1 MSIARAW
8 SGWWF
13 AVLAVGAIALVAFES
28 PLAAVIVSSDGLIA
42 AAVLAA
48 ATGLGLWIVQLLRLH
63 QQPISWQLL
72 LAAGLGVGCLS
83 LLVLLLGLVGLL
95 HRTLWIALLVVMGAA
110 GAVRIRRWAADRHV
124 AINAKPQ
131 RSDWL
136 WLAAAPT
143 LAITLLVAT
152 VPPGLLWRAE
162 AGGYDVLEYH
172 LNVPKEYLEAE
183 QIVFLRHNVY
193 SNMPAN
199 AEMLYLLA
207 MVLRGDVWQAATL
220 AKMLNAALAILTVAA
235 IWLAGRQF
243 DRPTGLIAGLMAA
256 TCPWLAY
263 LSGVAYVENG
273 MLFAG
278 SLAVATL
285 LRWWSQRHDA
295 DAWRW
300 AAATGLLIGLACGYK
315 YTALALLAAPVLA
328 VVAAMTLLGRQRRA
342 VLLVLFAL
350 CGAITFGPWAAKNF
364 RMTGNPLFPLAYR
377 VFGAK
382 TGVWDD
388 QLAQRWHEGHKPD
401 PENRSLVGRLRALN
415 NAVLGDVKYGR
426 YLPFALAV
434 PILLSRRR
442 RDGRDIIVAWLVVAA
457 LLAWLALTH
466 LVDRFAV
473 LILPPLLLLAG
484 RAWLAWAHRAYHAL
498 VAAGVAALVVLNVV
512 QVGSLYYDHVRDY
525 PVEPFGLIGVMQELH
540 WSHDLPADARVLMVG
555 EARGYYVQRPV
566 GYTVVFSPDPLVE
579 QIEKGAK
586 PDDLVRWL
594 AECGW
599 THLFVD
605 WAAMHR
611 FRQTYGFWDELNV
624 DLFTEMREA
633 GLVPE
638 RDVPGAPDPPT
649 GTLYR
654 VPQS

>member
-1 MSIARAW
+1 
-8 SGWWF
+8 
-13 AVLAVGAIALVAFES
+13 
-28 PLAAVIVSSDGLIA
+28 
-42 AAVLAA
+42 
-48 ATGLGLWIVQLLRLH
+48 
-63 QQPISWQLL
+63 
-72 LAAGLGVGCLS
+72 
-83 LLVLLLGLVGLL
+83 LLVLLLGLMGLL
-95 HRTLWIALLVVMGAA
+95 HRSLWIALLVAMSAA
-110 GAVRIRRWAADRHV
+110 GAVRIRRWAVDPHLTIDAR
-124 AINAKPQ
+124 PQ
-131 RSDWL
+131 WADWL

-143 LAITLLVAT
+143 LAMALLVAT

-172 LNVPKEYLEAE
+172 LNVPKEYF
-183 QIVFLRHNVY
+183 QSGNIVFLRHNAY
-193 SNMPAN
+193 SNMPCN
-199 AEMLYLLA
+199 AEMLYLLT
-207 MVLRGDVWQAATL
+207 MVLRGDVWQAASL
-220 AKMLNAALAILTVAA
+220 AKMLNAALAILTAA
-235 IWLAGRQF
+235 AVWLAGRQF
-243 DRPTGLIAGLMAA
+243 DRSTGLIAGLAAA
-256 TCPWLAY
+256 TCPWLVY

-300 AAATGLLIGLACGYK
+300 AAATGLLVGLACGYK

-328 VVAAMTLLGRQRRA
+328 VVAAMTLFGRQRRA

-382 TGVWDD
+382 AGVWDD
-388 QLAQRWHEGHKPD
+388 QLAERWREGHKPD
-401 PENRSLVGRLRALN
+401 VENRPLVGRLHTLN
-415 NAVLGDVKYGR
+415 HAVLGEARYGR

-442 RDGRDIIVAWLVVAA
+442 RDGRDIILAWLVIAA

-473 LILPPLLLLAG
+473 LILPPLLLLVG
-484 RAWLAWAHRAYHAL
+484 RAWSAWAHRAYHAL

-512 QVGSLYYDHVRDY
+512 HTGSLYYDHVRDY
-525 PVEPFGLIGVMQELH
+525 PIEPFGLIDVMQEHH
-540 WSHDLPADARVLMVG
+540 WSHDLPADACVRMVG
-555 EARGYYVQRPV
+555 EARAYYVQRPV
-566 GYTVVFSPDPLVE
+566 GYTVVFSPDALVE
-579 QIEKGAK
+579 QIRWGATPKG
-586 PDDLVRWL
+586 LLRWL
-594 AECGW
+594 AESGW

-605 WAAMHR
+605 WAEMHR
-611 FRQTYGFWDELNV
+611 LRQTYGFWDELNV
-624 DLFTEMREA
+624 DLFNRMEAA
-633 GLVPE
+633 GLTRE
-638 RDVPGAPDPPT
+638 RDLSDSSGQTYA
-649 GTLYR
+649 TLYR

>member
-1 MSIARAW
+1 LSTARRL

-13 AVLAVGAIALVAFES
+13 AVLAVGAIALVALES
-28 PLAAVIVSSDGLIA
+28 PLAALIVSSDGLL
-42 AAVLAA
+42 AVAILAA
-48 ATGLGLWIVQLLRLH
+48 ATGLGLWVVRLLRLH
-63 QQPISWQLL
+63 HQPVSWQLL

-83 LLVLLLGLVGLL
+83 LLVLVLGMVGLL
-95 HRTLWIALLVVMGAA
+95 HRTLWIALLVAMGTA
-110 GAVRIRRWAADRHV
+110 GAVRIRRWAVDSHV
-124 AINAKPQ
+124 TIDVRPQ

-136 WLAAAPT
+136 WLAAAPA
-143 LAITLLVAT
+143 LAIALLVAT

-172 LNVPKEYLEAE
+172 LNVPKEYFQAG
-183 QIVFLRHNVY
+183 QIVFLRHNAY

-207 MVLRGDVWQAATL
+207 MVLRGDVWQATGL

-243 DRPTGLIAGLMAA
+243 DRTTGLIAGLTAA

-285 LRWWSQRHDA
+285 LRWWSQRHDTN
-295 DAWRW
+295 AWRW

-315 YTALALLAAPVLA
+315 YTALALLAAPVLVA
-328 VVAAMTLLGRQRRA
+328 VAAMTLLGRQRRA

-350 CGAITFGPWAAKNF
+350 CGAITFAPWAAKNF

-377 VFGAK
+377 VFGAN

-401 PENRSLVGRLRALN
+401 LEKRSLAGRLHALN
-415 NAVLGDVKYGR
+415 NAVLGEARYGR

-442 RDGRDIIVAWLVVAA
+442 RDGRDIIIAWLVVAA

-466 LVDRFAV
+466 LADRFAV
-473 LILPPLLLLAG
+473 LILPPLLLLVG
-484 RAWLAWAHRAYHAL
+484 RAWSAWAHRAYHAL
-498 VAAGVAALVVLNVV
+498 VATAVAALVVLNVV
-512 QVGSLYYDHVRDY
+512 HIGSLYYDHVREY

-540 WSHDLPADARVLMVG
+540 WSHDLPADARVRMVA
-555 EARGYYVQRPV
+555 EARAYYVQRPV
-566 GYTVVFSPDPLVE
+566 GYTVVFSPDALVE
-579 QIEKGAK
+579 QIRFGAT
-586 PDDLVRWL
+586 PDELVGWL
-594 AECGW
+594 AESGW

-605 WAAMHR
+605 WAEMYR
-611 FRQTYGFWDELNV
+611 LRQTYGFWDELNV
-624 DLFTEMREA
+624 DLFNQMEAA
-633 GLVPE
+633 GLARE
-638 RDVPGAPDPPT
+638 RDLSDSSGQPYA
-649 GTLYR
+649 TLYR
-654 VPQS
+654 VPHS

>member
-1 MSIARAW
+1 LSTVQRV

-13 AVLAVGAIALVAFES
+13 AVLAVGAIALVALES
-28 PLAAVIVSSDGLIA
+28 PLALVIVSSDGVIA

-48 ATGLGLWIVQLLRLH
+48 ATGLGLWIVRLLRLH
-63 QQPISWQLL
+63 DQPITWQLL

-95 HRTLWIALLVVMGAA
+95 HRTLWIALLVAMGAA
-110 GAVRIRRWAADRHV
+110 GAVRIRCWVVDPHV

-131 RSDWL
+131 RADWL

-143 LAITLLVAT
+143 LAIALLVAT

-172 LNVPKEYLEAE
+172 LNLPKEYFQAG
-183 QIVFLRHNVY
+183 QIDFLRHNAY
-193 SNMPAN
+193 GNMPSN

-207 MVLRGDVWQAATL
+207 MVLRGDVWEAATL

-243 DRPTGLIAGLMAA
+243 DRPTGLVAGLMAA

-315 YTALALLAAPVLA
+315 YTALALLAAPVLV
-328 VVAAMTLLGRQRRA
+328 VVAAMTLLGRQRRPA
-342 VLLVLFAL
+342 LLVLFAL

-382 TGVWDD
+382 QNVWDD
-388 QLAQRWHEGHKPD
+388 QVAQRWREGHKPD
-401 PENRSLVGRLRALN
+401 LESRSLAGHLHALN
-415 NAVLGDVKYGR
+415 NAVLGEARYGR

-442 RDGRDIIVAWLVVAA
+442 RDGRDVIAAWLVIAA

-473 LILPPLLLLAG
+473 LILPPLLLLVG
-484 RAWLAWAHRAYHAL
+484 RAWSAWGHRAYHAL
-498 VAAGVAALVVLNVV
+498 VAVGVAALAALNVV
-512 QVGSLYYDHVRDY
+512 HIAALYYDHVRDY

-540 WSHDLPADARVLMVG
+540 WSHDLPADACVRMVG
-555 EARGYYVQRPV
+555 EARAYYVQRPV
-566 GYTVVFSPDPLVE
+566 GYTVVFSPDALVE
-579 QIEKGAK
+579 RIDRGATAGE
-586 PDDLVRWL
+586 LVRWL
-594 AECGW
+594 AESGW
-599 THLFVD
+599 THLFVA
-605 WAAMHR
+605 WAEMHR
-611 FRQTYGFWDELNV
+611 LRQTYDFWDELNV
-624 DLFTEMREA
+624 DLFDRMEA
-633 GLVPE
+633 AGMTRE
-638 RDVPGAPDPPT
+638 RDLSDSSGQPYA
-649 GTLYR
+649 TLYR
-654 VPQS
+654 VPRS